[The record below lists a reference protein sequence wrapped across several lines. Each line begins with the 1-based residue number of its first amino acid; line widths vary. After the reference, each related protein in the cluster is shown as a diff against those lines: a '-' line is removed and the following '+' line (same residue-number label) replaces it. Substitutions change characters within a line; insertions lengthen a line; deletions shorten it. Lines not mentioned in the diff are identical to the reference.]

1 MNAEVFQFVE
11 RARAITFVNQ
21 ALAPIRKPAIS
32 FLSAWP
38 SIPQDSDCDHVQ
50 PGESGAGIR
59 LGLRS
64 DRLFDRIWP

>member
-32 FLSAWP
+32 LSAWP
-38 SIPQDSDCDHVQ
+38 SIPQDSDCDQRFNRVT
-50 PGESGAGIR
+50 PALESH
-59 LGLRS
+59 
-64 DRLFDRIWP
+64 

>member
-38 SIPQDSDCDHVQ
+38 SIPQDSDCDQRFNRVT
-50 PGESGAGIR
+50 PALESH
-59 LGLRS
+59 
-64 DRLFDRIWP
+64 